1 MRILNSLKTIN
12 VASSVSTTVP
22 QFVIVGVSP
31 RFFFN
36 EKSWS
41 VHRAYIAKWRNFFSR
56 KHGEQLIDRQL

>member
-1 MRILNSLKTIN
+1 MRILNLLKTKN

-22 QFVIVGVSP
+22 QFVIVDVS

-41 VHRAYIAKWRNFFSR
+41 VHRAYISAQFFSR
-56 KHGEQLIDRQL
+56 KMHGEQLIDRQL